1 MRRLKFTLVAAFV
14 LAFAYLAFDS
24 DKVRSQTGRAAEK
37 NDLSELTG
45 NQNNA
50 AAVAVTEAPAA
61 FDNQTN
67 GFVDPV
73 AFSAALETFEER
85 EEFDE
90 GLGPIYNAAGCAE
103 CHTNPV
109 TGGISQIT
117 ELRAGRF
124 NGFTFIDHPGGS
136 LIQSRASDASI
147 QEHVFDNYNVQ
158 SFRTSLN
165 ILGDGFVEAVAND
178 TLIALSQNQFFQSGG
193 RIFGQIVAVPVV
205 EANGVLRVGRF
216 GWKNQHASLLSFA
229 GDAYVNE
236 MGITN
241 PLFPVENTSNGNSV
255 DLFDPIPGIE
265 SLEDTD
271 AFAVFMRATKAPPR
285 GEITSAA
292 ISGER
297 VFNSIS
303 CSICHVQT
311 LRTAPA
317 GTVINGG
324 ALTVS
329 AALGDKNFHPFG
341 DFLLHDVGTGDGIVQ
356 NGGQST
362 RNKVRTAP
370 LWGVRTRNRLMHDGE
385 SLTFSDAILR
395 HRGEATFVT
404 NRFNAL
410 SASEKR
416 DLITFLKSL

>member
-1 MRRLKFTLVAAFV
+1 MKRLKYVLVVSFAAACV
-14 LAFAYLAFDS
+14 YLAISGDS
-24 DKVRSQTGRAAEK
+24 VRSQTGKIEK
-37 NDLSELTG
+37 TDLSELSG
-45 NQNNA
+45 KQNLA
-50 AAVAVTEAPAA
+50 LAPASEAPVG
-61 FDNQTN
+61 FDNLTN
-67 GFVDPV
+67 GFTDQI
-73 AFSAALETFEER
+73 AFGTALATFQER
-85 EEFDE
+85 EEFDG

-117 ELRAGRF
+117 ELRAGKF
-124 NGFTFIDHPGGS
+124 NGSVFIDHPGGS
-136 LIQSRASDASI
+136 LIQSRSSDASV
-147 QEHVFDNYNVQ
+147 QEHVLDGNTVQ

-193 RIFGQIVAVPVV
+193 RISGQVVAVPVV
-205 EANGVLRVGRF
+205 EANGILRVGRF

-255 DLFDPIPGIE
+255 DIFDPVPGIE

-271 AFAVFMRATKAPPR
+271 TFALFMRATKAPPR
-285 GEITSAA
+285 GEITAAA
-292 ISGER
+292 INGER
-297 VFNSIS
+297 VFNTIS

-311 LRTAPA
+311 LRTAPV
-317 GTVINGG
+317 GTLINGG
-324 ALTVS
+324 VMAVS
-329 AALGDKNFHPFG
+329 TALGDKNFHPFG

-385 SLTFSDAILR
+385 SLTFTDAILR
-395 HRGEATFVT
+395 HRGEAQFVT
-404 NRFNAL
+404 NRFNTL
-410 SASEKR
+410 SAADKR
-416 DLITFLKSL
+416 DLVLFLKSL

>member
-1 MRRLKFTLVAAFV
+1 MKRLKLV
-14 LAFAYLAFDS
+14 LAVSFAATYVCLVIFS
-24 DKVRSQTGRAAEK
+24 DKVSSQTGKAEK
-37 NDLSELTG
+37 QDLSELSG
-45 NQNNA
+45 AQNITLG
-50 AAVAVTEAPAA
+50 VATEAPAGFDNLTNGLVDQTA
-61 FDNQTN
+61 FDT
-67 GFVDPV
+67 
-73 AFSAALETFEER
+73 ALDVFKEVED
-85 EEFDE
+85 FDE
-90 GLGPIYNAAGCAE
+90 GLGPIYNAASCAE
-103 CHTNPV
+103 CHANPV
-109 TGGISQIT
+109 TGGISQVT
-117 ELRAGRF
+117 ELRVGRF
-124 NGFTFIDHPGGS
+124 NGFTFTDHPGGS

-147 QEHVFDNYNVQ
+147 QEHLLDGNNVA
-158 SFRTSLN
+158 SFRSSLN

-193 RIFGQIVAVPVV
+193 RISGQIVAVPVV

-216 GWKNQHASLLSFA
+216 GWKNQQASLLSFS

-241 PLFPVENTSNGNSV
+241 PLFPIENTSNGNSV
-255 DLFDPIPGIE
+255 DIFDPIPGIE
-265 SLEDTD
+265 NEEDIN
-271 AFAVFMRATKAPPR
+271 AFALFMRSTKVPPR
-285 GEITSAA
+285 GEITAAA

-297 VFNSIS
+297 VFNAIS

-317 GTVINGG
+317 GTLINGG
-324 ALTVS
+324 AMTVPP
-329 AALGDKNFHPFG
+329 ALGDKLFHPFG

-385 SLTFSDAILR
+385 SLTFTDAILR
-395 HRGEATFVT
+395 HRGEASFVT
-404 NRFNAL
+404 SRFNVL
-410 SASEKR
+410 SAMEKR

>member
-1 MRRLKFTLVAAFV
+1 M
-14 LAFAYLAFDS
+14 
-24 DKVRSQTGRAAEK
+24 
-37 NDLSELTG
+37 
-45 NQNNA
+45 
-50 AAVAVTEAPAA
+50 
-61 FDNQTN
+61 
-67 GFVDPV
+67 
-73 AFSAALETFEER
+73 
-85 EEFDE
+85 
-90 GLGPIYNAAGCAE
+90 
-103 CHTNPV
+103 
-109 TGGISQIT
+109 
-117 ELRAGRF
+117 
-124 NGFTFIDHPGGS
+124 
-136 LIQSRASDASI
+136 IQSRASDASI
-147 QEHVFDNYNVQ
+147 QEHLLDGNNVA
-158 SFRTSLN
+158 SFRSSLN

-193 RIFGQIVAVPVV
+193 RISGQIVAVPVV

-216 GWKNQHASLLSFA
+216 GWKNQQASLLSFS

-241 PLFPVENTSNGNSV
+241 PLFPIENTSNGNSV
-255 DLFDPIPGIE
+255 DIFDPIPGIE
-265 SLEDTD
+265 NEEDIN
-271 AFAVFMRATKAPPR
+271 AFALFMRSTKAPPR
-285 GEITSAA
+285 GEITAAA

-297 VFNSIS
+297 VFNAIS

-324 ALTVS
+324 AMTVS
-329 AALGDKNFHPFG
+329 SALGDKIFHPFG

-385 SLTFSDAILR
+385 SLTFTEAIQR
-395 HRGEATFVT
+395 HRGEASFIT

-410 SASEKR
+410 SASDKR